1 VRAAVATIGLHR
13 LPSVSASELAKV
25 KSVWEKE
32 VPALRRLS
40 APGVAG
46 LGGAPVAAG
55 LSSWFGGG
63 GGGGGDGAGGG
74 GAGGGGAGGGGA
86 GGGGAGGGGAA
97 SAPLAPAQGAGG
109 R

>member
-74 GAGGGGAGGGGA
+74 GAGGGGA
-86 GGGGAGGGGAA
+86 A